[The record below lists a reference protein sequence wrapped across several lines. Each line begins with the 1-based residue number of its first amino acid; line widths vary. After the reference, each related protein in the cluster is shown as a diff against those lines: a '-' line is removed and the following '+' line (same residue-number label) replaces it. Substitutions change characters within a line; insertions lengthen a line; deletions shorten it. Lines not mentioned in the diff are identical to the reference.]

1 MSSVCMCVSAS
12 CLQYMSQCAWQWVH
26 PGEWFVHARAC
37 VCVCTIFRH
46 ISNRMHLGK
55 RYEFSRASMILTVS
69 SLSFFSFFFSL
80 HYFSLFVTNFPV
92 LLVFSYPHFSIS
104 LIFLIKTVICHYYSI
119 SHYIHPLTNCLQ
131 TKTICYQ
138 SCFTTVVNAT
148 KGALPNWV
156 LVPEFKYTC
165 LFLTSSKDFGI
176 DVKMTW
182 KAS

>member
-1 MSSVCMCVSAS
+1 M
-12 CLQYMSQCAWQWVH
+12 
-26 PGEWFVHARAC
+26 
-37 VCVCTIFRH
+37 
-46 ISNRMHLGK
+46 
-55 RYEFSRASMILTVS
+55 
-69 SLSFFSFFFSL
+69 
-80 HYFSLFVTNFPV
+80 
-92 LLVFSYPHFSIS
+92 
-104 LIFLIKTVICHYYSI
+104 CHYYSI
-119 SHYIHPLTNCLQ
+119 SHYIHPLTNCFQ

-182 KAS
+182 KASKHLFSLWYSVGALHLTLQPLLSSLLSLPARGTFGIPGIVCSSFLSSLLSCFSCFSLLLTLSNYLLLHLDASSFCLFLSVYKPFFKLFFQHTDCVTE

>member
-1 MSSVCMCVSAS
+1 MCLHLVCSICLSVHDSESTLGSGLC
-12 CLQYMSQCAWQWVH
+12 
-26 PGEWFVHARAC
+26 ARAR
-37 VCVCTIFRH
+37 VCARTIFRH

-104 LIFLIKTVICHYYSI
+104 LIFLNKNSNCHYYSI
-119 SHYIHPLTNCLQ
+119 SHYIHPLTNCFQ

-156 LVPEFKYTC
+156 LVPEFKYAC

-176 DVKMTW
+176 DVKMT
-182 KAS
+182 